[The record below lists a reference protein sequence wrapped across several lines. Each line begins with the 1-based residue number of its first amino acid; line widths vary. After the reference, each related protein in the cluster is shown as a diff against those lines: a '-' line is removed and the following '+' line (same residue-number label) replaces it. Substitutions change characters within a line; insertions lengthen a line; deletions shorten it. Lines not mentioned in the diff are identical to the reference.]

1 MEQSKLEELLSKK
14 KKEDPGFSDIEAES
28 RWSQLSKNQKIAIF
42 VLLVLAVG
50 YVSGVFGS
58 MSIASKQTGSA
69 MNAFH
74 YPIWKIIAVGLFTPQ
89 GWKCIIV
96 IAVIVAVLGF
106 FITRTRRGSLM
117 LKTTDER
124 GVDYSAV
131 GTYGTAEW
139 MTYQQAKEDYEIGE
153 IEDVKGIIL
162 GQFTKD
168 ASKCVCL
175 PAKMG
180 ANNNI
185 ALLGSP
191 GTGKSFCFVRNAAL
205 QAIIRG
211 ESVVITDPKGELYET
226 MAPIFSRY
234 GYKVRVFNLLTPT
247 RSDAWDCAGEI
258 FDPITG
264 NIDEIRG
271 AEFADILMKNTSEGD
286 EDGFWGP
293 GEQNLLKAVVFYRA
307 YLYEQ
312 WLIKLFSS
320 TANQKLY
327 TQANLNADDE
337 ENIRDILEG
346 KDSTLMERERAFRFL
361 AMKVFNDDEKVDE
374 YVNVTKAKA
383 EPCDIAHIYYE
394 LISNDLPTFEQKF
407 SVIPI
412 SHPAA
417 IAWSIFKNSSPNTQP
432 GFVTG
437 LAQKLQ
443 LFQMRDIRRITSNRD
458 IDITDISKEKT
469 AVFVIISDK
478 SAAMRAISSLFFNFL
493 FKDLSEAAD
502 KYGPETRLPVNVI
515 CDEFANLGRMPQ
527 FEVVISTVRS
537 RRINLS
543 IILQSTTQLNKV
555 YGEDDAN
562 TIIACCD
569 TIVFIGCNDTETAKF
584 VSDLSGVAS
593 IRVTSY
599 KDSESQFGARPLM
612 QAHQISDG
620 DGKRN
625 LMNPDEVRRLPSD
638 QILIYHRG
646 QNMLKVNRCGWVLHP
661 FYNKHYAKGCPEP
674 IEYVHLKD
682 YELASEK
689 YALYEQAD
697 AFFAG
702 DVTAQTVV
710 AKPVSEPP
718 KSTGQGVP
726 FQRGEAKVINEDDT
740 TAAAGRKTNRNARQA
755 VKNGVPDYHRSEKT
769 SPGAKSSQ
777 TSSSRGGNI
786 FEN

>member
-1 MEQSKLEELLSKK
+1 MSLLPKFPLGTQSEELPEDDVEIEPLISKM
-14 KKEDPGFSDIEAES
+14 
-28 RWSQLSKNQKIAIF
+28 SKGQKTAIF
-42 VLLVLAVG
+42 GIVAFFVVYLAGVL
-50 YVSGVFGS
+50 GS
-58 MSIASKQTGSA
+58 MSIAARDTGSSL
-69 MNAFH
+69 NAFR
-74 YPIWKIIAVGLFTPQ
+74 YPVWK
-89 GWKCIIV
+89 
-96 IAVIVAVLGF
+96 IVAVALFTSNGLIALF
-106 FITRTRRGSLM
+106 FLALVIGGLAFFMTKSRRGSVM

-139 MTYQQAKEDYEIGE
+139 MTYAQAKEAYEIAS
-153 IEDVKGIIL
+153 IDNAKGIIL
-162 GQFTKD
+162 GQYSKD
-168 ASKCVCL
+168 GSKCVCL
-175 PAKMG
+175 PATMG

-185 ALLGSP
+185 ALFGSP
-191 GTGKSFCFVRNAAL
+191 GTGKSYCYVRNAAL
-205 QAIIRG
+205 QAIKRG
-211 ESVVITDPKGELYET
+211 ESAVIPDPKGELYEST
-226 MAPIFSRY
+226 APVFEKN
-234 GYKVRVFNLLTPT
+234 GYKVKVFNLLTPT

-264 NIDEIRG
+264 NIDEIRV

-293 GEQNLLKAVVFYRA
+293 GEQNLLKAAIFYRA
-307 YLYEQ
+307 YQHEKT
-312 WLIKLFSS
+312 LITIFAS

-327 TQANLNADDE
+327 ALADLSDE
-337 ENIRDILEG
+337 DEQKVREILEG
-346 KDSTLMERERAFRFL
+346 KDTTLVDRERAFRFL
-361 AMKVFNDDEKVDE
+361 AMKVFKDADKANE
-374 YVNVTKAKA
+374 YVHVTKSQA
-383 EPCDIAHIYYE
+383 ESCDIAHIYYE
-394 LISNDLPTFEQKF
+394 LISNDLQTFETKF
-407 SVIPI
+407 SAIPI

-443 LFQMRDIRRITSNRD
+443 LFQMRDVRRITSNED
-458 IDITDISKEKT
+458 IVMSDISKEKT
-469 AVFVIISDK
+469 VIFVIISDK

-493 FKDLSEAAD
+493 FKDLSEVAD

-515 CDEFANLGRMPQ
+515 CDEFANLGHMPQ

-555 YGEDDAN
+555 YDEDDAN

-584 VSDLSGVAS
+584 ISDLSGVAS

-612 QAHQISDG
+612 QGHQISDG

-638 QILIYHRG
+638 QLLIYHRG
-646 QNMLKVNRCGWVLHP
+646 KNMLKVNRCGWTLHP
-661 FYNKHYAKGCPEP
+661 YYKKYYAKGCPEP

-697 AFFAG
+697 AFLAG
-702 DVTAQTVV
+702 DVTTSSVQSKQALRR
-710 AKPVSEPP
+710 ALGRE
-718 KSTGQGVP
+718 G
-726 FQRGEAKVINEDDT
+726 KVINEDDGD
-740 TAAAGRKTNRNARQA
+740 AYAGRRTNRNVRSN
-755 VKNGVPDYHRSEKT
+755 VKNGVPNYGGGKT
-769 SPGAKSSQ
+769 ESSPGSAEKSNTKHQSNVF
-777 TSSSRGGNI
+777 GD
-786 FEN
+786 